1 MWNERESPL
10 RIEKRFE
17 FDQYS
22 KISKFMG
29 EIEKLCKER
38 DIYPN
43 ISFGKNFVSLSIFLD
58 NKEISDKEKDFS
70 MDIDKIYFLYSPF
83 RYASL
88 TCVQST
94 GNHPSLIFNP
104 NNIFRIH
111 TIMNDSFK
119 TRRHLR

>member
-17 FDQYS
+17 FEEYS

-29 EIEKLCKER
+29 KIEKLCKEK

-58 NKEISDKEKDFS
+58 NNKLSDKEKYFAT
-70 MDIDKIYFLYSPF
+70 DIDRFYSE
-83 RYASL
+83 
-88 TCVQST
+88 V
-94 GNHPSLIFNP
+94 
-104 NNIFRIH
+104 
-111 TIMNDSFK
+111 
-119 TRRHLR
+119 